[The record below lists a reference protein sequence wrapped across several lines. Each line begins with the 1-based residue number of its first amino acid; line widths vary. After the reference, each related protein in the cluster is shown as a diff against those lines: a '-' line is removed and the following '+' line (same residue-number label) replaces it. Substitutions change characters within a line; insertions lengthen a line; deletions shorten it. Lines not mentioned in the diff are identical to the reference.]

1 MATLHDVKV
10 PSNRQL
16 WYSLWIPGRPLSSRS
31 KKFKPYAERIKA
43 EARKQV
49 QGRQPLSSPRIG
61 VEIIFATREPGDVDN
76 VSKRILDALK
86 GIVYHDDN
94 QVLSVNC
101 VGLRLDH
108 SFYARGSNTVFQRL
122 LSGKEFLVN
131 I

>member
-1 MATLHDVKV
+1 MATLH
-10 PSNRQL
+10 
-16 WYSLWIPGRPLSSRS
+16 
-31 KKFKPYAERIKA
+31 
-43 EARKQV
+43 
-49 QGRQPLSSPRIG
+49 
-61 VEIIFATREPGDVDN
+61 
-76 VSKRILDALK
+76 DALK